1 MQHPSVPI
9 LGISGHKKSGK
20 TQLIIE
26 LLKHFNERGLRV
38 AVIKHEQDHFHIDQP
53 KHDSFSLR
61 EAGAQQVLL
70 TSNQRWALL
79 YEREQA
85 QEPSIEAH
93 IADLQTESL
102 DLVLVEGNAG
112 NTFPKLEVHRPIMCK
127 ALLFPTD
134 RHIKAVAT
142 DSPLILSDEITLLD
156 LNNVKIIT
164 DFICEEIIAP
174 FLNKG

>member
-1 MQHPSVPI
+1 MQHSSVPI

-20 TQLIIE
+20 TLLIIE
-26 LLKHFNERGLRV
+26 LLKHFNERGLSV
-38 AVIKHEQDHFHIDQP
+38 AVIKHEPDHFHIDQP
-53 KHDSFSLR
+53 KHDSYNLR

-93 IADLQTESL
+93 IADLQTDNL
-102 DLVLVEGNAG
+102 DLVLVEGNSG

-127 ALLFPTD
+127 PLLFPKD
-134 RHIKAVAT
+134 KHIIAVAT
-142 DSPLILSDEITLLD
+142 DSPLIMTDDITLLD
-156 LNNVKIIT
+156 LNDVKIIA
-164 DFICEEIIAP
+164 DFICEEIIAT
-174 FLNKG
+174 FLNNQ